1 MWQEGT
7 IEAKSDFYRTTIRP
21 ATFHGAE
28 RWLQKDDMF
37 KMRMMHSICGL
48 TIRNRVW
55 NGDIPHSFGLM
66 IWILDRFEDLYELTC
81 SKGQPW
87 KLFFNH
93 YTFKVGVS
101 SCVVPLPVCPASVVR
116 SPARSWKIHKWSALS
131 RVWTM
136 VTRNKHSPPNTC
148 NSCWFVLYKGI
159 SIYMIYRN
167 GNDAQT
173 TE

>member
-1 MWQEGT
+1 
-7 IEAKSDFYRTTIRP
+7 
-21 ATFHGAE
+21 
-28 RWLQKDDMF
+28 
-37 KMRMMHSICGL
+37 MRMMHSICGL
-48 TIRNRVW
+48 TIRNQVW
-55 NGDIPHSFGLM
+55 NDDIPHSFELM

-81 SKGQPW
+81 SKGHHGSYFLITTPLKW
-87 KLFFNH
+87 EFRR
-93 YTFKVGVS
+93 VS
-101 SCVVPLPVCPASVVR
+101 SL
-116 SPARSWKIHKWSALS
+116 SPCAQRVSSAPPRAHEKSINGARSLVS
-131 RVWTM
+131 RVRTM